1 MTTLTAKFSSIDFK
15 NLSPKTRARKKQS
28 AIFNQTT
35 IANSMSNTPESSGK
49 RKKDQD
55 KKSKSKNKRQNSKK
69 VVISEPNSKSVSR
82 AASKLNSNR
91 ESLDGIP
98 EADPD

>member
-1 MTTLTAKFSSIDFK
+1 MTTLTAKFSSIDLK

-49 RKKDQD
+49 RKKDKD
-55 KKSKSKNKRQNSKK
+55 KKSKNKRQNSKK